1 MASINPNTGMYV
13 PLKTIVAYFLDE
25 YNKSDGDQDQAWI
38 LGFRALT
45 KLNQQ
50 IAAEPKTV
58 RLPLLPNKTV
68 QIPSDCI
75 SWSKIGLLNT
85 HGEVVTLKINNG
97 LTTFR
102 DNNPNRLEDLTPN
115 INDSVVALGGTPLF
129 LNYFYNDGY
138 YNLFGLGGGLIQ
150 YGECRVDERNGVI
163 LMPADFKY
171 RDIIF
176 EYISSPERDGDYVV
190 PTVLTEAIIAFIAWK
205 MKLAPREIFYAE
217 AVEARRSLPK
227 KRATLQEINQVIRE
241 SESMKLRS

>member
-1 MASINPNTGMYV
+1 MASINQSVGMYT

-25 YNKSDGDQDQAWI
+25 WNKSEGDQDQAWI
-38 LGFRALT
+38 LAFRGLH

-50 IAAEPKTV
+50 ISAEPKTV

-85 HGEVVTLKINNG
+85 HGEVCTLKINNG

-115 INDSVVALGGTPLF
+115 INNSIDSGNLLY
-129 LNYFYNDGY
+129 LNYYYNQGY
-138 YNLFGLGGGLIQ
+138 YNLFGVGGGLIQ

-163 LMPADFKY
+163 LMPSDFKY
-171 RDIIF
+171 NDIIF
-176 EYISSPERDGDYVV
+176 EYISSPERDGDYIV
-190 PTVLTEAIIAFIAWK
+190 PTVLQEAIIAFIAWK

-217 AVEARRSLPK
+217 AVEARRALPK
-227 KRATLQEINQVIRE
+227 KRVTLQSINQVIRE